1 MTEAKRN
8 PNPFIRMNQQANLA
22 KEKKIEIAGL
32 LEKTNHIGTN
42 MPKNNSAPRTTKVMR
57 KAGRGS

>member
-32 LEKTNHIGTN
+32 PEKTNHVTN